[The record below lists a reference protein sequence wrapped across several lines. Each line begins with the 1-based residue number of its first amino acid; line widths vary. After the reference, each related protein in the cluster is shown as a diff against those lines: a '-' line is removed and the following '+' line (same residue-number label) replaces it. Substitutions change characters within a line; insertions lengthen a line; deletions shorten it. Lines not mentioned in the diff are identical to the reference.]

1 MYICIYIYIGLPSP
15 PSPPVPSAS
24 PSRSAA
30 SSSALQRPPR
40 ADPHRPHAPRDA
52 ARRCDRT
59 WPTVP
64 GIYLDRNQL
73 GISSPNVCMC
83 IYVHIFRRLALGI
96 VSLLVELIG
105 TPISETPIPYGKLMG
120 MGVPSL
126 GVPINSMD
134 VYKQVFVWV
143 CTYIYYVCVVHLVS
157 FIHLFILIYLFID
170 SCIHLFIHSFM
181 YVCIDLQVLGI

>member
-1 MYICIYIYIGLPSP
+1 
-15 PSPPVPSAS
+15 
-24 PSRSAA
+24 
-30 SSSALQRPPR
+30 
-40 ADPHRPHAPRDA
+40 
-52 ARRCDRT
+52 
-59 WPTVP
+59 
-64 GIYLDRNQL
+64 
-73 GISSPNVCMC
+73 MC

-143 CTYIYYVCVVHLVS
+143 CTYIYIYIIHVCVCGSFS
-157 FIHLFILIYLFID
+157 FIHSLIHTYLFI
-170 SCIHLFIHSFM
+170 H
-181 YVCIDLQVLGI
+181 

>member
-1 MYICIYIYIGLPSP
+1 MYIYIGLPSP

-143 CTYIYYVCVVHLVS
+143 CTYIYIMCVCGSFS
-157 FIHLFILIYLFID
+157 FIHSLIHTYLFI
-170 SCIHLFIHSFM
+170 H
-181 YVCIDLQVLGI
+181 